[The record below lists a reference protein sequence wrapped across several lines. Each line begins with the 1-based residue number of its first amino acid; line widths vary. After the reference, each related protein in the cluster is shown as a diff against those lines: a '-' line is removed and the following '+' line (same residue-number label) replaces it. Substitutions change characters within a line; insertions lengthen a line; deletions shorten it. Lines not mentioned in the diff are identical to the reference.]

1 MNLKYVYQT
10 DNTNVQLV
18 FQAIRFLILKK
29 RICVKI
35 KKR

>member
-1 MNLKYVYQT
+1 MNRKHVYQT
-10 DNTNVQLV
+10 DNTKVQSV